1 MGRMPRLASKKQ
13 GSGKVMLCTGILN
26 MSDVARALK
35 RDPVYVMQFIGYD
48 LGVKTSYT
56 NKDSEGERAI
66 VNGHHETQALQSL
79 IDKFIDKYVLCRNC
93 NYPEIDMYVNKKGI
107 VMAQC
112 KACGW
117 NGDLDNDHKLANYIA
132 KHPPD
137 TGIGF
142 DAEKKKDRLP
152 ARRKAKRRMR
162 RKRRMKNQVKRKKKK
177 RR

>member
-1 MGRMPRLASKKQ
+1 MG
-13 GSGKVMLCTGILN
+13 
-26 MSDVARALK
+26 
-35 RDPVYVMQFIGYD
+35 

-79 IDKFIDKYVLCRNC
+79 IDKFIDKYVLCRGC
-93 NYPEIDMYVNKKGI
+93 SLPEIDMYVNKKGI

-137 TGIGF
+137 TGVGF
-142 DAEKKKDRLP
+142 DGEKKKKTREERQA
-152 ARRKAKRRMR
+152 ARASKGKKADAEEEADEEPGE
-162 RKRRMKNQVKRKKKK
+162 KKKK
-177 RR
+177 EKKKKEDDEGSDADSGD